1 MDAYPKS
8 SGNVQ
13 VVMENSAKIGRILTG
28 DVCFTPHMITAS
40 LVGDDCDLSA
50 SGNAY
55 FSFRDNQW
63 FVRKMS
69 DKLRS

>member
-1 MDAYPKS
+1 MDAYPKR
-8 SGNVQ
+8 SGIVQ
-13 VVMENSAKIGRILTG
+13 VMVENSAKIGRILTG
-28 DVCFTPHMITAS
+28 AVCFTPHMITAS
-40 LVGDDCDLSA
+40 LVGDDCDPSA

-55 FSFRDNQW
+55 FRDDQW

>member
-1 MDAYPKS
+1 MDTYPRS

-13 VVMENSAKIGRILTG
+13 VMVEISAKIGRILTG
-28 DVCFTPHMITAS
+28 AVCFTPHMITAS
-40 LVGDDCDLSA
+40 QVGDDCDPSA
-50 SGNAY
+50 SGNAD
-55 FSFRDNQW
+55 FRDNQW

>member
-1 MDAYPKS
+1 MDAYPKR
-8 SGNVQ
+8 SGIVQ
-13 VVMENSAKIGRILTG
+13 VVMEKSVKIGRILTG
-28 DVCFTPHMITAS
+28 AVCFTPHMITAS
-40 LVGDDCDLSA
+40 QVGDDCDMSA

-55 FSFRDNQW
+55 FRDNQW